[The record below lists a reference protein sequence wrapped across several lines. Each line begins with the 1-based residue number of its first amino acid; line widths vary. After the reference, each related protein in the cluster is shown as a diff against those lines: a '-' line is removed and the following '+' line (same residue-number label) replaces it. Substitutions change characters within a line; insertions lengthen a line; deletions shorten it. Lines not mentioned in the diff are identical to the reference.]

1 VNHNELFFAPPRRPG
16 LFFHGGVII
25 GLGLLGVWNLWQMTE
40 ASIGPVFL
48 RHFLVSMFALLPL
61 PLLLYRFRA
70 LQRAQYILE
79 RDGIRLRWGF
89 RAVDI
94 PMDQVQWVYP
104 QEDLLT
110 SLPKPWIYWPGSVL
124 GTSLRPLQGATKVEY
139 MAATVRKLVLIG
151 TSELVYAISPQDRD
165 GFLSVYHRMIE
176 LGSLSPIAPRSERP
190 AYQLL
195 QMWQILPVRFLF
207 ISTLGLSLVLFIWV
221 SLEIPGRQGV
231 VMGAA
236 GSIVSQ
242 DLLPAAALLLLPFLN
257 SVFLVASWL
266 LGVFFFRDEKR
277 RALAYLLW
285 GGSLISSFLFLIS
298 LAYILSVS

>member
-1 VNHNELFFAPPRRPG
+1 
-16 LFFHGGVII
+16 
-25 GLGLLGVWNLWQMTE
+25 MTE

-61 PLLLYRFRA
+61 PLFLYRFRA

-139 MAATVRKLVLIG
+139 MAATVRKLILIG
-151 TSELVYAISPQDRD
+151 TPELVYAISPQDRD
-165 GFLSVYHRMIE
+165 GFLSIYHRMIE

-190 AYQLL
+190 AYLLL
-195 QMWQILPVRFLF
+195 QMWWILPVRFLF